1 MKKADKPSGVDRRK
15 VINPRYLGVKSR
27 RKRRK
32 EPCRKEDQVDR
43 SKTVG
48 PLGFLTLRTGSETD
62 HG

>member
-43 SKTVG
+43 AKTVG
-48 PLGFLTLRTGSETD
+48 PLGF
-62 HG
+62 